1 MSMLMPNCMGLMRKR
16 IAPFSSVG
24 RLMVVLSQCARSG
37 KPCKGTCVRRSN
49 IETRNTPGVLRL
61 TVAHPC
67 CMSASVTPKW
77 AANQGTWK
85 CSLSRNRRTVNSVN
99 KRWYSPGPGMATD
112 AMWPSTRL
120 NGSKRTAG
128 SPRARFDG
136 LSQSEG
142 KIRACPL
149 WNPNCLD
156 EMVKSTSA
164 DYSASGVLSNIC
176 G

>member
-1 MSMLMPNCMGLMRKR
+1 MRKR
-16 IAPFSSVG
+16 IAPFSSVAKLAVI
-24 RLMVVLSQCARSG
+24 RSQCAVSC
-37 KPCKGTCVRRSN
+37 KPCKGRRVWRSN

-61 TVAHPC
+61 TVALPC

-85 CSLSRNRRTVNSVN
+85 CWLSWNRRTVNCVN
-99 KRWYSPGPGMATD
+99 KSRYSPGPDTATD
-112 AMWPSTRL
+112 AMWSSTTL

-128 SPRARFDG
+128 SLRARFDL
-136 LSQSEG
+136 LSQSER

-156 EMVKSTSA
+156 EMARSTSA